1 MPQSLSNVLLHI
13 VFSTK
18 NRQPWIDAEI
28 EQELFPYLATIC
40 NELGCP
46 AHKIGGADDHV
57 HIACS
62 LSRTVEISKLLAT
75 IKANSSRWI
84 KSKGPRFEHFAW
96 QNGYGAFSVG
106 QSQLEPLRM
115 YIAGQREHHRR
126 ESFQDEFRKLLA
138 KYQVEYDERY
148 VWD

>member
-1 MPQSLSNVLLHI
+1 MSQSLSNVLLHL
-13 VFSTK
+13 VFTTK
-18 NRQPWIDAEI
+18 NRQAWIDTQI

-40 NELGCP
+40 KELGCP

-62 LSRTVEISKLLAT
+62 LSRTETLAKLLST
-75 IKANSSRWI
+75 VKANSSKWI
-84 KSKGPRFEHFAW
+84 KGKGPQYEKFSW
-96 QNGYGAFSVG
+96 QNGYGAFSIG
-106 QSQLEPLRM
+106 QSQLDSLRA
-115 YIAGQREHHRR
+115 YIGNQREHHRR
-126 ESFQDEFRKLLA
+126 ESFQDEFRKLLT

>member
-1 MPQSLSNVLLHI
+1 MSQSLSNVLLHL
-13 VFSTK
+13 VFATK
-18 NRQPWIDAEI
+18 NRQAWIDPEI

-40 NELGCP
+40 KELGSP

-62 LSRTVEISKLLAT
+62 LARTETIAKLLSA
-75 IKANSSRWI
+75 IKANSSKWI
-84 KSKGPRFEHFAW
+84 KGKGSQYEKFAW
-96 QNGYGAFSVG
+96 QNGYGAFSIG
-106 QSQLEPLRM
+106 QSQLDSLRT
-115 YIAGQREHHRR
+115 YIGNQRDHHRR
-126 ESFQDEFRKLLA
+126 ESFQDEFRKLLT